1 MASDPTFSDLFAAP
15 GRLDSVGRIQQE
27 NRPTEPLS
35 EALAFLETLSSR
47 SIVPSPVEVRHLRG
61 LLAIE
66 GGQDK
71 LAGGLALLDA
81 VLDSPLDLDISV
93 LQRIHA
99 RLRQERLPNACSA
112 GPHVRFETTQHKA
125 TLRSGSPKRSKPR
138 GESRQEWG
146 ALVSQMQGMNGLMQ
160 QQAEHVQYGLS
171 NVEAKHTAQTI
182 KNTAGEINSRPT
194 KRTSPPG
201 TWTIRGLRV
210 CQGGHHFVLPI
221 EKIEQ
226 ALDIKANELPT
237 VRGKP
242 VAYYNGVLCDVIHL
256 AGYLGLFTSEKT
268 VANTLIV
275 VSESG
280 TRLCLAVDEVLGPVE
295 TRVTPMETI
304 LPKVTGLLG
313 VATFESGGLALVPDL
328 SRIVGVAI

>member
-1 MASDPTFSDLFAAP
+1 M
-15 GRLDSVGRIQQE
+15 
-27 NRPTEPLS
+27 EPLS
-35 EALAFLETLSSR
+35 EALAFLKTLSSR
-47 SIVPSPVEVRHLRG
+47 SVAPNPVEVRHLRG

-71 LAGGLALLDA
+71 LVEGLALLDA
-81 VLDSPLDLDISV
+81 VLDSPLDLDIPV
-93 LQRIHA
+93 LQWIHA
-99 RLRQERLPNACSA
+99 RLRQEGRPDACSA
-112 GPHVRFETTQHKA
+112 GPYVRFETAQHKEA
-125 TLRSGSPKRSKPR
+125 IRTGSTERSKPG
-138 GESRQEWG
+138 GESRQVWG
-146 ALVSQMQGMNGLMQ
+146 ALVSQMQGMNRLMQ
-160 QQAEHVQYGLS
+160 QQAGHVQHGLS
-171 NVEAKHTAQTI
+171 NVEAKHATQTI
-182 KNTAGEINSRPT
+182 KNTAGEINSRPA
-194 KRTSPPG
+194 KRTPPPG
-201 TWTIRGLRV
+201 AWTIRGLRV

-237 VRGKP
+237 VCGKP
-242 VAYYNGVLCDVIHL
+242 VAYYDGVLCDVIYL
-256 AGYLGLFTSEKT
+256 VGYLGLFSSEAS

-295 TRVTPMETI
+295 TGVTPMAAI

-328 SRIVGVAI
+328 SRIVRAAI